1 MTAMKIFLI
10 LLPCLLLTSGCA
22 MTGDTFSRTTEQ
34 TSETQDM
41 KVEKKGQR
49 GAGKEKQKETYTN
62 KNNFKYPRCAEC
74 ESR

>member
-1 MTAMKIFLI
+1 
-10 LLPCLLLTSGCA
+10 
-22 MTGDTFSRTTEQ
+22 MTGDTFSQTIEQ

-41 KVEKKGQR
+41 KPEKKEQR
-49 GAGKEKQKETYTN
+49 GASKEKQKETYTN